1 MSAIEG
7 LHLRLSPQ
15 AKDVKLN
22 WEKQLQSLM
31 KSVRTQTL
39 MSKLDAPKCTVE
51 VLRKEHAKECIGIL
65 GYQFSILSGV
75 PYCVLLQESLEER
88 LLCMTVYV
96 NYTIEL
102 GTGLVLVNESNHVL
116 ACFLGW
122 DMTHMNDINSIFFP
136 DIKKALAEMRKKG
149 ILTQCENPDNTAD
162 KKNVEHKTQEEEEEE
177 EEEDEGGDSCDYEY
191 ELDLLAIQKDPV
203 LSKYF
208 LFSPSN
214 HRYYINPDKVKPNQ
228 LFLSSIGATKP
239 GFEKKGLFNYLRT
252 IYWSLVASLGFEL
265 LFELEVSETSLGIDK
280 TRMQECK
287 EDLDKQFKD
296 IPHILKT
303 ACYAVTLCKFSE
315 LANKDVSY
323 IFERYMQSS
332 NYAKKHYR
340 THKTGH

>member
-1 MSAIEG
+1 
-7 LHLRLSPQ
+7 
-15 AKDVKLN
+15 
-22 WEKQLQSLM
+22 
-31 KSVRTQTL
+31 
-39 MSKLDAPKCTVE
+39 
-51 VLRKEHAKECIGIL
+51 
-65 GYQFSILSGV
+65 
-75 PYCVLLQESLEER
+75 
-88 LLCMTVYV
+88 
-96 NYTIEL
+96 
-102 GTGLVLVNESNHVL
+102 
-116 ACFLGW
+116 
-122 DMTHMNDINSIFFP
+122 
-136 DIKKALAEMRKKG
+136 
-149 ILTQCENPDNTAD
+149 
-162 KKNVEHKTQEEEEEE
+162 E

-287 EDLDKQFKD
+287 EVIRGNILFVKDAVFSDGTTVQELIAQKDLDKQFKD